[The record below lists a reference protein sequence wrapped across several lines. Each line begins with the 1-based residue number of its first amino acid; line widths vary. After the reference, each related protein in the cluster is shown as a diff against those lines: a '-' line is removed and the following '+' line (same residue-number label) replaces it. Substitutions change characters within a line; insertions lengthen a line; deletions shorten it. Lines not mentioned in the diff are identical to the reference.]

1 MEAIILHPKNK
12 NQLSLFKNLAKEMGL
27 SFETKEEADIIV
39 GYTPD
44 GNAFTVSEYKKNMQ
58 SRINDVRDGTAKTST
73 SEEVLNRI
81 LKR

>member
-27 SFETKEEADIIV
+27 SFETKEEDDIIV

-44 GNAFTVSEYKKNMQ
+44 GTAFTVSEYKKKMQ
-58 SRINDVRDGTAKTST
+58 NRIDDVRAGTAKTST